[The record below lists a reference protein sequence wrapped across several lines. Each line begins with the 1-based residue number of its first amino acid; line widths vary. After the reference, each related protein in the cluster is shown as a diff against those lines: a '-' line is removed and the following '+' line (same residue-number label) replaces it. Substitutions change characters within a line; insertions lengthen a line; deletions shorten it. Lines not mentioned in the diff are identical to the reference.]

1 MSKLIIYWT
10 SPRTCLTD
18 LISTPNVANKGI
30 DYWEDVNMSFLD
42 FSKTFDEEN
51 HGIMRV
57 KPYTL
62 GVLKLLIGMVCSFKA
77 NEPS

>member
-1 MSKLIIYWT
+1 
-10 SPRTCLTD
+10 
-18 LISTPNVANKGI
+18 
-30 DYWEDVNMSFLD
+30 MSFLD